1 MKKKLM
7 AVILSVMM
15 LVCFAATAMAAPA
28 PSPSADVKIST
39 VKAVVDGKEVEIDL
53 SNLKITVT
61 DSAVKEELN
70 TSDKI
75 AAIAGDAA
83 KDMALARLFEVTYTG
98 SAFEKITIT
107 FEVAGVKAGE
117 NVLVLHKAGDA
128 WETITPDSVDNN
140 SVTAT
145 FTSLSPVA
153 ILVNYTS
160 NAATS
165 ATSPKTGA
173 DMSMVAV
180 EVMAVAFVGLAVV
193 AGKKAKR
200 A

>member
-75 AAIAGDAA
+75 ACNCRRCSQG
-83 KDMALARLFEVTYTG
+83 YG
-98 SAFEKITIT
+98 SGKT
-107 FEVAGVKAGE
+107 VRS
-117 NVLVLHKAGDA
+117 NLH
-128 WETITPDSVDNN
+128 W
-140 SVTAT
+140 
-145 FTSLSPVA
+145 FR
-153 ILVNYTS
+153 
-160 NAATS
+160 
-165 ATSPKTGA
+165 
-173 DMSMVAV
+173 
-180 EVMAVAFVGLAVV
+180 F
-193 AGKKAKR
+193 
-200 A
+200 

>member
-75 AAIAGDAA
+75 AAIAGNAA
-83 KDMALARLFEVTYTG
+83 KDMALARLFEV
-98 SAFEKITIT
+98 
-107 FEVAGVKAGE
+107 
-117 NVLVLHKAGDA
+117 NLH
-128 WETITPDSVDNN
+128 W
-140 SVTAT
+140 
-145 FTSLSPVA
+145 FR
-153 ILVNYTS
+153 
-160 NAATS
+160 
-165 ATSPKTGA
+165 
-173 DMSMVAV
+173 
-180 EVMAVAFVGLAVV
+180 F
-193 AGKKAKR
+193 
-200 A
+200 